1 MSTLIATITPAPIQ
15 IYLEDLD
22 EDEQK
27 AYFDATDEQKREF
40 LKEEYYHS
48 LMNFGEITIDLYE

>member
-1 MSTLIATITPAPIQ
+1 MSTLIATITPVPIQ

-27 AYFDATDEQKREF
+27 AYFDATDEQKIEF

>member
-1 MSTLIATITPAPIQ
+1 MNLIATITPDPIY

-27 AYFDATDEQKREF
+27 AYLDATDEQKREF
-40 LKEEYYHS
+40 LKEEYYHN
-48 LMNFGEITIDLYE
+48 LMNFGNITIDLYE